1 MVALPP
7 TLPMRSLLLLA
18 LSALGACVAAAPG
31 PAAPGAAP
39 ASSAAP
45 DTADV
50 SVIREPGG
58 GAVVTVAFRAAS
70 AVPMSPGHALRVE
83 TPEGMFEATLAT
95 APEQTAEGA
104 VVRTSA
110 TYRLAEAGVVA
121 LDAAGARAR
130 VGVHDGTAYRTH
142 AVRRVDLVE

>member
-1 MVALPP
+1 M
-7 TLPMRSLLLLA
+7 
-18 LSALGACVAAAPG
+18 
-31 PAAPGAAP
+31 
-39 ASSAAP
+39 
-45 DTADV
+45 

-58 GAVVTVAFRAAS
+58 GAVVTVAFRAVS